1 MSPQFKINPVTLI
14 FDDPKLETEYTNQN
28 YKSFLLQ
35 ARIAFLIGATLYP
48 IFGILDSWFVPEEN
62 LLTVWTW
69 RLSFLGLGVA
79 IFLLN
84 YTKVFKHFYFLAMAI
99 IGFIAATGLIVI
111 YTYLPAETLA
121 YYYPALILVV
131 FWTYNFTGTRFIYA
145 LIIDIAVLVSYNLLA
160 YKMEHPLSIILAH
173 DIFLFS
179 ANIVAGSVGYLT
191 EYNRRKL
198 FFTNQLLQEERNSHQ
213 DARNDAESSNHAKSM
228 FLANMSHEIRTPMN
242 GVLGMIQVLR
252 GTTLK
257 EDQKHYLEILD
268 SSSNHLLLLIDD
280 LLDLSKIESGELVL
294 DIDSF
299 KTFSWITDIQN
310 LVEPNFENKK
320 TIFTTE
326 LSKNLP
332 GYLEGD
338 AARLLQVVVNLLNN
352 AEKFTPNGEVKLEIG
367 GELIN
372 ENQFKLQVTVK
383 DTGIG
388 IADDKLEHVFEAFH
402 QLETDRSINKGVGL
416 GLAICK
422 RLSDIMSGNLQVT
435 SQLGKGSCFTFTT
448 ILSVPKENINLENT
462 EQQFN
467 IDHALSILLVD
478 DNMINRFAARTLLE
492 QAGHNIVEAE
502 NGKIA
507 VEKTKLQSFDVI
519 LMDIYMPDMD
529 GVSATRAIREGSTK
543 AKHIPIIGLTAS
555 VMKYEK
561 DLYLSAGMNAVVEKP
576 IVINKLFKIIKS
588 FL

>member
-1 MSPQFKINPVTLI
+1 MSQFKVNPITLI
-14 FDDPKLETEYTNQN
+14 FDDPQLETEYTNQN

-48 IFGILDSWFVPEEN
+48 IFGILDSWFVPEED
-62 LLTVWTW
+62 LLTVWIW

-84 YTKVFKHFYFLAMAI
+84 FTKVFKHFYFLAMAI
-99 IGFIAATGLIVI
+99 IGFIAAAGLIVI

-145 LIIDIAVLVSYNLLA
+145 LIIDIAVLISYNLLA
-160 YKMEHPLSIILAH
+160 YQMDHPLSIILAH

-198 FFTNQLLQEERNSHQ
+198 FFTNQLLQEEKNSHHH
-213 DARNDAESSNHAKSM
+213 ARKNAESSNQAKSM

-252 GTTLK
+252 GTPLK
-257 EDQKHYLEILD
+257 EDQKLYLEILD

-280 LLDLSKIESGELVL
+280 LLDISKIESGKMVL

-299 KTFSWITDIQN
+299 ETFGWITDIQN
-310 LVEPNFENKK
+310 LIEPIFENKE
-320 TIFTTE
+320 TLFTTKVSE
-326 LSKNLP
+326 NLP
-332 GYLEGD
+332 AYLEGD
-338 AARLLQVVVNLLNN
+338 AARLLQIVVNLLNN
-352 AEKFTPNGEVKLEIG
+352 AAKFTHDGEVKLAIG
-367 GELIN
+367 GEFIK
-372 ENQFKLQVTVK
+372 ENQFNLHITVK
-383 DTGIG
+383 DTGVG

-402 QLETDRSINKGVGL
+402 QLETDRTTNNGVGL

-422 RLSDIMSGNLQVT
+422 RLTDIMDGNLQVA
-435 SQLGKGSCFTFTT
+435 SKLGKGSCFTFTT
-448 ILSVPKENINLENT
+448 TLFVPKESLNLEGT
-462 EQQFN
+462 EQKLKIN
-467 IDHALSILLVD
+467 RELSILVID
-478 DNMINRFAARTLLE
+478 DQAINRFAARTLLE
-492 QAGHNIVEAE
+492 QAGHKIVEAE

-507 VEKTKLQSFDVI
+507 IEKIELQSFDVI
-519 LMDIYMPDMD
+519 LMDIYMPEMD
-529 GVSATRAIREGSTK
+529 GVSATKAIREGNTK
-543 AKHIPIIGLTAS
+543 SKQVPIIGLTAS
-555 VMKYEK
+555 VMKDEK
-561 DLYLSAGMNAVVEKP
+561 DYYLSAGMNAVVEKP
-576 IVINKLFKIIKS
+576 IVINKLIKIINN
-588 FL
+588 LL

>member
-1 MSPQFKINPVTLI
+1 MSQFKVNPITLI
-14 FDDPKLETEYTNQN
+14 FDDPQLETEYTNQN

-48 IFGILDSWFVPEEN
+48 IFGILDSWFVPEED
-62 LLTVWTW
+62 LLTVWIW

-84 YTKVFKHFYFLAMAI
+84 FTKVFKHFYFLAMAI
-99 IGFIAATGLIVI
+99 IGFIAAAGLIVI

-145 LIIDIAVLVSYNLLA
+145 LIIDIAVLISYNLLA
-160 YKMEHPLSIILAH
+160 YQMDHPLSIILAH

-198 FFTNQLLQEERNSHQ
+198 FFTNQLLQEEKNSHHH
-213 DARNDAESSNHAKSM
+213 ARKNAESSNQAKSM

-252 GTTLK
+252 GTPLK
-257 EDQKHYLEILD
+257 EDQKLYLEILD

-280 LLDLSKIESGELVL
+280 LLDISKIESGKMVL

-299 KTFSWITDIQN
+299 ETFGWITDIQN
-310 LVEPNFENKK
+310 LIEPIFENKE
-320 TIFTTE
+320 TLFTTKVSE
-326 LSKNLP
+326 NLP
-332 GYLEGD
+332 AYLEGD
-338 AARLLQVVVNLLNN
+338 AARLLQIVVNLLNN
-352 AEKFTPNGEVKLEIG
+352 AAKFTHDGEVKLAIG
-367 GELIN
+367 GEFIK
-372 ENQFKLQVTVK
+372 ENQFNLHITVK
-383 DTGIG
+383 DTGVG

-402 QLETDRSINKGVGL
+402 QLEIDRTTNNGVGL

-422 RLSDIMSGNLQVT
+422 RLTDIMDGNLQVA
-435 SQLGKGSCFTFTT
+435 SKLGKGSCFTFTT
-448 ILSVPKENINLENT
+448 TLFVPKESLNLEGT
-462 EQQFN
+462 EQKLKIN
-467 IDHALSILLVD
+467 RELSILVVD
-478 DNMINRFAARTLLE
+478 DNAINRFAARTLLE
-492 QAGHNIVEAE
+492 QAGHKIVEAE

-507 VEKTKLQSFDVI
+507 IEKIELQSFDVI
-519 LMDIYMPDMD
+519 LMDIYMPEMD
-529 GVSATRAIREGSTK
+529 GVSATKAIREGNTK
-543 AKHIPIIGLTAS
+543 SKQVPIIGLTAS
-555 VMKYEK
+555 VMKDEK
-561 DLYLSAGMNAVVEKP
+561 DYYLSAGMNAVVEKP
-576 IVINKLFKIIKS
+576 IVINKLIKIINN
-588 FL
+588 LL